1 MPKNPHDLIRRCFV
15 LGGAAALAGLSA
27 CSDKAAESSAGA
39 GAAASS
45 AAAKPSARES
55 YELASQGHGF
65 TMGSVMA
72 ANTVYVFFD
81 ATCPHCAA
89 LWASSKPLLTKLK
102 MVWMPIGLLH
112 RSSAPQGA
120 TILSAADPAAAM
132 AENEASVLERKG
144 GISVSPTLSD
154 EVLAKVKANTDLFSK
169 LGADSVPLIV
179 FKNAKTGQYGSF
191 SGSLQTD
198 QLAAMVGV

>member
-1 MPKNPHDLIRRCFV
+1 MSKNVFLNRRCFV
-15 LGGAAALAGLSA
+15 LGSALLAGAGMSA
-27 CSDKAAESSAGA
+27 CGDKTEPNA
-39 GAAASS
+39 GAAASAAGT

-81 ATCPHCAA
+81 TTCPHCAA

-132 AENEASVLERKG
+132 TENETSVLERKG
-144 GISVSPTLSD
+144 GISVAATLSD
-154 EVLAKVKANTDLFSK
+154 DMLAKVKANTDLFGK

-179 FKNAKTGQYGSF
+179 FKNAKTGEYGSF